1 MKIKALRTEVFSKEK
16 NLVDFIHQHVAKVFT
31 ENSILA
37 VTSKIVSLSE
47 GQTVSKKN
55 TDKQSLIKK
64 ESEYYLG
71 KIAYDQHLAIRH
83 GLLVPSAGIDESNS
97 EKDEYILYPQD
108 PFSSAKKIRTALKK
122 KLGLKNLGVLITD
135 SHTIPLRRGVIGMA
149 LAYSG
154 FKAIK
159 NLIGTKDLFGRP
171 LRVTTV
177 NVAEALAVSA
187 VLLMGEGA
195 ERCPLAVIE
204 KAPVVFTNKTN
215 SKEMRI
221 SPQEDL
227 YAPFLFKKN
236 KLK

>member
-16 NLVDFIHQHVAKVFT
+16 NLVDFIHQHVAKVLK
-31 ENSILA
+31 ESSVLA
-37 VTSKIVSLSE
+37 ITSKIVSLSE

-55 TDKQSLIKK
+55 INKQSLIKK

-71 KIAYDQHLAIRH
+71 EMGYNQHLAIRH

-97 EKDEYILYPQD
+97 EKEEYILYPKD
-108 PFSSAKKIRTALKK
+108 PFSSAKKIRTALRK

-135 SHTIPLRRGVIGMA
+135 SHTVPLRRGVIGTC

-154 FKAIK
+154 FKAVK

-195 ERCPLAVIE
+195 ERCPLAIIE

-215 SKEMRI
+215 SKEMLI
-221 SPQEDL
+221 SPKEDL
-227 YAPFLFKKN
+227 YAPLLFKK
-236 KLK
+236 K